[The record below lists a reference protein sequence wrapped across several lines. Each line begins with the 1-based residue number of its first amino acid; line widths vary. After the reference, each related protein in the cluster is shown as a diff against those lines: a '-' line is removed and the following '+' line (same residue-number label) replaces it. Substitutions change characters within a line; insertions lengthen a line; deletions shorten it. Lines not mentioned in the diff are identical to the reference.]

1 MPIKTWVQNILEF
14 NKTKGRNIPW
24 TIARQTP
31 LSMGFSRQEWIL
43 EWVAI
48 SSSSPSTLVCCK
60 RVTSLSMHW
69 WYIDPSVSKSQYW
82 STLGATSHL
91 FTPGFTEMLSTYVTA
106 AVQGVG
112 KHWPWKWWKLTFG
125 SPKISCLIP
134 TQCITTSFLL
144 VCYDVRDSQCLS
156 EKLGEWAMRGSVEE
170 KQSPSR
176 VRGAHGIQGKLVS
189 NFLEWFQLSWLI
201 CFACPACKIDTQ
213 AEMGLLTN
221 RGTFYNTCVSQIS
234 PD

>member
-1 MPIKTWVQNILEF
+1 MLQKSYKSVYALRIYW
-14 NKTKGRNIPW
+14 
-24 TIARQTP
+24 P
-31 LSMGFSRQEWIL
+31 LSLKVPILINSGSYSHIFLRQGSI
-43 EWVAI
+43 
-48 SSSSPSTLVCCK
+48 
-60 RVTSLSMHW
+60 
-69 WYIDPSVSKSQYW
+69 
-82 STLGATSHL
+82 G
-91 FTPGFTEMLSTYVTA
+91 MLSTYVTVA
-106 AVQGVG
+106 MQGVG

-125 SPKISCLIP
+125 SPKSSCLIP

-156 EKLGEWAMRGSVEE
+156 EKLGEWARRGSVEE

-176 VRGAHGIQGKLVS
+176 VRGAHGIQGELVS

-201 CFACPACKIDTQ
+201 CFACPACKIETQ

-221 RGTFYNTCVSQIS
+221 RGTFYKTCVSQIS

>member
-1 MPIKTWVQNILEF
+1 MIHW
-14 NKTKGRNIPW
+14 
-24 TIARQTP
+24 P
-31 LSMGFSRQEWIL
+31 LSLKVPILINSGSYSHIFLRQGSI
-43 EWVAI
+43 
-48 SSSSPSTLVCCK
+48 
-60 RVTSLSMHW
+60 
-69 WYIDPSVSKSQYW
+69 
-82 STLGATSHL
+82 G
-91 FTPGFTEMLSTYVTA
+91 MLSTYVTVA
-106 AVQGVG
+106 MQGVG
-112 KHWPWKWWKLTFG
+112 KHWPWKWWKLTFR
-125 SPKISCLIP
+125 SPKSSCLIP

-156 EKLGEWAMRGSVEE
+156 EKLGEWARRGSVEE

-176 VRGAHGIQGKLVS
+176 VRGAHGIQGELVS